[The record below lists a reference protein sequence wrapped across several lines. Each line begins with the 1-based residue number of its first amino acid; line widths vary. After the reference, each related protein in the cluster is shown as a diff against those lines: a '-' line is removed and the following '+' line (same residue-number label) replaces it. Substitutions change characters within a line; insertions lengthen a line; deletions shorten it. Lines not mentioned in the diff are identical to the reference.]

1 MKEIFTKTISFSGDH
16 QTTGWRTFDTNIPIT
31 TTIIGVY
38 LRKSSNE
45 QTDRF
50 LLDNI
55 NILGDTSSDNYILG
69 VRVLTVIGTWHIYIS
84 YIL

>member
-31 TTIIGVY
+31 ATIIGVY

-45 QTDRF
+45 QIDTC

-55 NILGDTSSDNYILG
+55 NILGGTSSSNYILG
-69 VRVLTVIGTWHIYIS
+69 VRVLTVIGTWHVCIS
-84 YIL
+84 YII